1 MAEKF
6 ENILFTQ
13 SEQSKTLI
21 DFVEKN
27 GNDALEAL
35 VKSTYDKGTHEVKEV
50 KSIEKE
56 LVKIPNTKVLR
67 LKDFILYYKD
77 DDTYSFIGLIRVLPK
92 RRRKK

>member
-35 VKSTYDKGTHEVKEV
+35 VKSTYDKGTHEVREV
-50 KSIEKE
+50 DSIEND
-56 LVKIPNTKVLR
+56 LTKIPDTKVLR
-67 LKDFILYYKD
+67 LKDFIFYYKVD
-77 DDTYSFIGLIRVLPK
+77 DVHTFAGLIRVLPK
-92 RRRKK
+92 RRKKK